1 MQIIHDWPR
10 RFALPAVV
18 LLLLCSVAA
27 AADRA
32 APDTFVVCPA
42 AFRAALEPWLQL
54 RRGDGHIVE
63 LIANDGC
70 ADDIRTRIRN
80 AARGGNLHDVL
91 LVGGVG
97 SVPAHLETAKVTVRW
112 GSEPQIA
119 ADDWY
124 GDLDGDGVPDVAVGR
139 LTVESPAELAVVV
152 KKILAYERQ
161 ADFQAW
167 RTRVN
172 LVAGVG
178 GFSPV
183 VDAVV
188 ESSARQ
194 LIATGLPAGY
204 ETSLTYANWRSP
216 CCPDPRQFH
225 ATTLDRLNEGCLFWV
240 YMGHGHCTGLDTLAT
255 PLGRYPIL
263 DRADVG
269 GLHCTAGSPI
279 AIFLACYTGAF
290 DGPKRCLAD
299 EMLRTEGAPVAIVC
313 GSRMTMPYGMTVF
326 GAELLN
332 SVFQDHAATIG
343 DAILHAKRRSVG
355 VETGGASNRWLIDAL
370 AGAVSPPGSDLAA
383 ERREH
388 LHLFNLLGDPL
399 LRLRYPQ
406 QLTLETPSEA
416 IGGGR
421 IVVSGYSPVGGAGV
435 IEIVADRRAA
445 PPPAAARQRFDGSA
459 DALATYQ
466 QSYLAANDSRLC
478 VCDAVLHDGRLTAT
492 LDIPPSAAGRYC
504 IRAFIAG
511 EKDCALG
518 TANLEI
524 RPAAE

>member
-1 MQIIHDWPR
+1 MLVIDGLLG
-10 RFALPAVV
+10 RFTIAF
-18 LLLLCSVAA
+18 LLLCSVAVA
-27 AADRA
+27 SDRA
-32 APDTFVVCPA
+32 APDTAVVCPNE
-42 AFRAALEPWLQL
+42 FRAALEPWLQL
-54 RRGDGHIVE
+54 RRGDGRVVE
-63 LIANDGC
+63 LLSNDGS
-70 ADDIRTRIRN
+70 ADDIRARIRE
-80 AARGGNLHDVL
+80 AGHGGKLQNVL
-91 LVGGVG
+91 LVGGNRF
-97 SVPAHLETAKVTVRW
+97 VPTHLETAKVTVRW

-124 GDLDGDGVPDVAVGR
+124 GDLDGDGVPDVAIGR
-139 LTVESPAELAVVV
+139 LTVESADELKTVV

-194 LIATGLPAGY
+194 LIANGLPAGY

-240 YMGHGHCTGLDTLAT
+240 YMGHGRRTGLDTLAT

-263 DRADVG
+263 DHTDIG
-269 GLHCTAGSPI
+269 GLHCAAGSPI

-299 EMLRTEGAPVAIVC
+299 EMLRSEGAPVAIVC

-332 SVFQDHAATIG
+332 EVFQCHAATIG
-343 DAILHAKRRSVG
+343 EAILHAKRRSVG
-355 VETGGASNRWLIDAL
+355 VESGGTSSRWLIDAL

-388 LHLFNLLGDPL
+388 VHLFNLLGDPL

-406 QLTLETPSEA
+406 QLALEAPSGA
-416 IGGGR
+416 VSGGR
-421 IVVSGYSPVGGAGV
+421 IIVSGQSPVGGAGV

-445 PPPAAARQRFDGSA
+445 SAQAAARQKFDGSA

-466 QSYLAANDSRLC
+466 RSYQAANDSRLC
-478 VCDAVLHDGRLTAT
+478 SCDAAVQDGRFTAT
-492 LDIPPSAAGRYC
+492 LDIPPGSAGRYC
-504 IRAFIAG
+504 VRAFIAG

-524 RPAAE
+524 RAQ